1 MANFKRLCEIIIETN
16 GNPSVA
22 EVLNCGYTMEHF
34 IRLCDHNINT
44 VKLVEKAKEALSK
57 MEV

>member
-1 MANFKRLCEIIIETN
+1 MADFKKFCEILVETN

-22 EVLNCGYTMEHF
+22 QVLNCGYTMEHF
-34 IRLCDHNINT
+34 IKLCDNNIST
-44 VKLVEKAKEALSK
+44 AKLVEKAKESLAK

>member
-1 MANFKRLCEIIIETN
+1 MPDFKKFCEILVKTN

-34 IRLCDHNINT
+34 IRLCDSNIST
-44 VKLVEKAKEALSK
+44 AKLVEKAKESLKK

>member
-1 MANFKRLCEIIIETN
+1 MADFKKFCKILVETN

-22 EVLNCGYTMEHF
+22 QVLNCGYTMEHF
-34 IRLCDHNINT
+34 IKLCDNNVNT
-44 VKLVEKAKEALSK
+44 AKLVEKAKESLEK